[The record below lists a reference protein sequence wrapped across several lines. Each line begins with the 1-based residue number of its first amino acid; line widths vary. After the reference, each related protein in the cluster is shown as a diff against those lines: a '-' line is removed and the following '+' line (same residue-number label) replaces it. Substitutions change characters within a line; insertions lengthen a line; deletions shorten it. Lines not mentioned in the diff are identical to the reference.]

1 LFSGNCCLLL
11 LSSLSNPAAI
21 VSSSM
26 EGVMHTDGGTGTIVR
41 LCDRALVDPVLGDDV
56 VPTLTS
62 AKHERLRDSIESE
75 RLRNQSLLLQRRL
88 VRYSDG
94 VGLLRSPR
102 LLPLKTAHSC
112 TRNKWWRN

>member
-1 LFSGNCCLLL
+1 MKICGIDNLGPCLAINFFSGIPFAVLFNGNCCLLL

-26 EGVMHTDGGTGTIVR
+26 EGVMHKDGGTGTIVR

-62 AKHERLRDSIESE
+62 AKHERSRDSIESE
-75 RLRNQSLLLQRRL
+75 RFRNQSLLLQRRL
-88 VRYSDG
+88 VRWSWI
-94 VGLLRSPR
+94 
-102 LLPLKTAHSC
+102 A
-112 TRNKWWRN
+112 